1 MPLLLR
7 SRWFFAMIC
16 LSLAVGA
23 CRVDDDETDEL
34 KFTDDP
40 EYRIDLFEQ
49 RDPTDGK
56 PTFGLWIERLELS
69 ECEGYGVDASL
80 SVQNG
85 KIAVRILGVTKPSIC
100 AGDSAAAQQFLPI
113 DNLTDGVYEFS
124 LSLRDVIVNQG
135 SLTVTSGRYILSLPD
150 AQGVVIDNFVL
161 ESLPDGIVWG
171 YAATPDEASQP
182 VADNFIADLKT
193 LTTDHSLAP
202 GFYSYFTLSGTGDV
216 VFHRR
221 VAPTGASKFFL
232 RRLSSSP
239 DVLKSIL
246 QNYRNASQ
254 QPLNIKCWTTEGE
267 L

>member
-1 MPLLLR
+1 
-7 SRWFFAMIC
+7 MIC

-23 CRVDDDETDEL
+23 CRVDDDEANEP

-40 EYRIDLFEQ
+40 EYRVDLFEQ
-49 RDPTDGK
+49 RDPVDGT

-80 SVQNG
+80 SVSNG
-85 KIAVRILGVTKPSIC
+85 RIEVSIFGVTKPSIC

-113 DNLTDGVYEFS
+113 GNLTDGVYEFS

-135 SLTVTSGRYILSLPD
+135 SLTVTSGRYILSLPN
-150 AQGVVIDNFVL
+150 AQGVIVDNFVL

-171 YAATPDEASQP
+171 YASTPDEASQP

-193 LTTDHSLAP
+193 LTTEHGLVP
-202 GFYSYFTLSGTGDV
+202 GFYSYFTLSGTGDI

-221 VAPTGASKFFL
+221 VAPNGPSKLFL

-239 DVLKSIL
+239 DALKSIL
-246 QNYRNASQ
+246 QNYRDSAQ
-254 QPLNIKCWTTEGE
+254 EPLNIKCWTTEGE